1 MLKKT
6 MTFPDLDGNDVTEV
20 FWFHINKAELA
31 TLELSTKDGLSAH
44 LQAIVDAVDGAEI
57 IEQFNTIIRLAIGRR
72 SEDNK
77 RFIKSPE
84 IAQEFFETEAY
95 SQLFMSIVTD
105 EGAAA
110 EFINGIMPVL
120 VASSDDKDPKL
131 VKSKPDVPLY
141 VSENRRATPNE
152 AVGMSQQE
160 LQEAFSFVPVD
171 NDTE

>member
-57 IEQFNTIIRLAIGRR
+57 IEQFNAIIRLAIGRR

-77 RFIKSPE
+77 RFIKTPE
-84 IAQEFFETEAY
+84 IAEEFFQTEAY

-110 EFINGIMPVL
+110 AFINGIMPVL
-120 VASSDDKDPKL
+120 VAPNGDKDPKL
-131 VKSKPDVPLY
+131 SDGKDEVPLY
-141 VSENRRATPNE
+141 VRENRKATQKE
-152 AVGMSQQE
+152 VIGMSKHE
-160 LQEAFSFVPVD
+160 LQAAFSFIPIS